1 MKTFKERLALLDKA
15 LSRETPESLAA
26 KLSSYGEYTEQ
37 DVLDEVPEIC
47 WQPAYWDENQKYQ
60 RRIVCAA
67 NRFKLKDGGE
77 LVIPGTRHY
86 SKDMAL
92 VLDQMRDKVVSE
104 QVYGDDQGF
113 LDQWGNYFTR
123 KEALIIATHAGQINT
138 RRVKSGPADTL
149 FSEDLY

>member
-1 MKTFKERLALLDKA
+1 MSKFLEQMNKFVEAANDDLLKSTNKE
-15 LSRETPESLAA
+15 
-26 KLSSYGEYTEQ
+26 Q
-37 DVLDEVPEIC
+37 IPEIC
-47 WQPAYWDENQKYQ
+47 FVKADWWDGRLLQ
-60 RRIVCAA
+60 RVIVCAA

-92 VLDQMRDKVVSE
+92 VLDQIRDKVVSE

-138 RRVKSGPADTL
+138 RRQKGGPVDTL

>member
-1 MKTFKERLALLDKA
+1 MNDDLIETQNIGERI
-15 LSRETPESLAA
+15 
-26 KLSSYGEYTEQ
+26 
-37 DVLDEVPEIC
+37 PEIC
-47 WQPAYWDENQKYQ
+47 FVKADWWDGRLLQ
-60 RRIVCAA
+60 RVIVCAA

-113 LDQWGNYFTR
+113 LDQWGNYLTR
-123 KEALIIATHAGQINT
+123 KEALIVATHAGQINT
-138 RRVKSGPADTL
+138 RRQKGGPADTL

>member
-1 MKTFKERLALLDKA
+1 MNGDLIETQNIGERI
-15 LSRETPESLAA
+15 
-26 KLSSYGEYTEQ
+26 
-37 DVLDEVPEIC
+37 PEIC
-47 WQPAYWDENQKYQ
+47 FIKADWWDGRLLQ
-60 RRIVCAA
+60 RVIVCAA

-113 LDQWGNYFTR
+113 LDQWGNYLTR
-123 KEALIIATHAGQINT
+123 KEALIVATYAGQINT
-138 RRVKSGPADTL
+138 RRQKGGPADTL

>member
-1 MKTFKERLALLDKA
+1 MNGDLIETQNIGERI
-15 LSRETPESLAA
+15 S
-26 KLSSYGEYTEQ
+26 
-37 DVLDEVPEIC
+37 EIC
-47 WQPAYWDENQKYQ
+47 FVKADWWDGRLLQ
-60 RRIVCAA
+60 RVIVCAA

-113 LDQWGNYFTR
+113 LDQWGNYLTR
-123 KEALIIATHAGQINT
+123 KEALIVATHAGQINT
-138 RRVKSGPADTL
+138 RRQKGGPADTL

>member
-1 MKTFKERLALLDKA
+1 MNGDLIETQNIGERI
-15 LSRETPESLAA
+15 
-26 KLSSYGEYTEQ
+26 
-37 DVLDEVPEIC
+37 PEIC
-47 WQPAYWDENQKYQ
+47 FVKADWWDGRLLQ
-60 RRIVCAA
+60 RVIVCAA

-77 LVIPGTRHY
+77 LVIPGTRLY

-113 LDQWGNYFTR
+113 LDQWGNYLTR
-123 KEALIIATHAGQINT
+123 KEALIVATHAGQINT
-138 RRVKSGPADTL
+138 RRQKGGPADTL

>member
-1 MKTFKERLALLDKA
+1 MNGDLI
-15 LSRETPESLAA
+15 ETQNI
-26 KLSSYGEYTEQ
+26 GECI
-37 DVLDEVPEIC
+37 PEIC
-47 WQPAYWDENQKYQ
+47 FVKADWWDGRLLQ
-60 RRIVCAA
+60 RVIVCAA

-113 LDQWGNYFTR
+113 LDQWGNYLTR
-123 KEALIIATHAGQINT
+123 KEALIVATHAGQINT

>member
-1 MKTFKERLALLDKA
+1 MNGDLIETQNIGERI
-15 LSRETPESLAA
+15 
-26 KLSSYGEYTEQ
+26 
-37 DVLDEVPEIC
+37 PEIC
-47 WQPAYWDENQKYQ
+47 FVKADWWDGRLLQ
-60 RRIVCAA
+60 RVIVCAA
-67 NRFKLKDGGE
+67 NRFKLKDDGE

-113 LDQWGNYFTR
+113 LDQWGNYLTR
-123 KEALIIATHAGQINT
+123 KEALIVATHAGQINT
-138 RRVKSGPADTL
+138 RRQKGGPADTL

>member
-1 MKTFKERLALLDKA
+1 MNGDLIETQNIGERI
-15 LSRETPESLAA
+15 
-26 KLSSYGEYTEQ
+26 
-37 DVLDEVPEIC
+37 PEIC
-47 WQPAYWDENQKYQ
+47 FVKADWWDGRLLQ
-60 RRIVCAA
+60 RVIVCAA
-67 NRFKLKDGGE
+67 NRFKLKAGGE

-113 LDQWGNYFTR
+113 LDQWGNYLTR
-123 KEALIIATHAGQINT
+123 KEALIVATHAGQINT
-138 RRVKSGPADTL
+138 RRQKGGPADTL

>member
-1 MKTFKERLALLDKA
+1 MNGDLIETQNIGERI
-15 LSRETPESLAA
+15 
-26 KLSSYGEYTEQ
+26 
-37 DVLDEVPEIC
+37 PEIC
-47 WQPAYWDENQKYQ
+47 FVKADWWVGRLLQ
-60 RRIVCAA
+60 RVIVCAA

-113 LDQWGNYFTR
+113 LDQWGNYLTR
-123 KEALIIATHAGQINT
+123 KEALIVATHAGQINT
-138 RRVKSGPADTL
+138 RRQKGGPADTL

>member
-1 MKTFKERLALLDKA
+1 MNGDLIETQNIGERI
-15 LSRETPESLAA
+15 
-26 KLSSYGEYTEQ
+26 
-37 DVLDEVPEIC
+37 PEIC
-47 WQPAYWDENQKYQ
+47 FVKAEWWDGRLLQ
-60 RRIVCAA
+60 RVIVCAA

-113 LDQWGNYFTR
+113 LDQWGNYLTR
-123 KEALIIATHAGQINT
+123 KEALIVATHAGQINT
-138 RRVKSGPADTL
+138 RRQKGGPADTL

>member
-1 MKTFKERLALLDKA
+1 MNGDLIETQNIGERI
-15 LSRETPESLAA
+15 
-26 KLSSYGEYTEQ
+26 
-37 DVLDEVPEIC
+37 PEIC
-47 WQPAYWDENQKYQ
+47 FVKADWWDGRLIQ
-60 RRIVCAA
+60 RVIVCAA

-113 LDQWGNYFTR
+113 LDQWGNYLTR
-123 KEALIIATHAGQINT
+123 KEALIVATHADQINT
-138 RRVKSGPADTL
+138 RRQKGGPADTL

>member
-1 MKTFKERLALLDKA
+1 MSKFSEQMNKFVEEAQNDDLIETKNVNERI
-15 LSRETPESLAA
+15 
-26 KLSSYGEYTEQ
+26 
-37 DVLDEVPEIC
+37 PEIC
-47 WQPAYWDENQKYQ
+47 FVKADWWDGRLLQ
-60 RRIVCAA
+60 RVIVCAA

-92 VLDQMRDKVVSE
+92 VLDQMRDKVVSD

-113 LDQWGNYFTR
+113 VDQWGNYLTR
-123 KEALIIATHAGQINT
+123 QEALIVATHAGQINT
-138 RRVKSGPADTL
+138 RRVKSGPSDTL

>member
-1 MKTFKERLALLDKA
+1 MNGDLI
-15 LSRETPESLAA
+15 ETQNI
-26 KLSSYGEYTEQ
+26 GECIH
-37 DVLDEVPEIC
+37 EIC
-47 WQPAYWDENQKYQ
+47 FVKADWWDGRLLQ
-60 RRIVCAA
+60 RVIVCAA

-113 LDQWGNYFTR
+113 LDQWGNYLTR
-123 KEALIIATHAGQINT
+123 KEALIVATHAGQINT
-138 RRVKSGPADTL
+138 RRQKGGPADTL

>member
-1 MKTFKERLALLDKA
+1 MNGDLIETQNIGERI
-15 LSRETPESLAA
+15 
-26 KLSSYGEYTEQ
+26 
-37 DVLDEVPEIC
+37 PEIC
-47 WQPAYWDENQKYQ
+47 FVKADWWDGRLLQ
-60 RRIVCAA
+60 RVIVCAA
-67 NRFKLKDGGE
+67 NRFKLKDSGE

-113 LDQWGNYFTR
+113 LDQWGNYLTR
-123 KEALIIATHAGQINT
+123 KEALIVATHAGQINT
-138 RRVKSGPADTL
+138 RRQKGGPADTL

>member
-1 MKTFKERLALLDKA
+1 MNGDLIETQNIGERI
-15 LSRETPESLAA
+15 
-26 KLSSYGEYTEQ
+26 
-37 DVLDEVPEIC
+37 PEIC
-47 WQPAYWDENQKYQ
+47 FIKADWWDGRLLQ
-60 RRIVCAA
+60 RVIVCAA

-113 LDQWGNYFTR
+113 LDQWGNYLTR
-123 KEALIIATHAGQINT
+123 KEALIVATHAGQINT
-138 RRVKSGPADTL
+138 RRQKGGLADTL